1 MLDLHP
7 PRLDPAEGKRLAH
20 AEYHRDFDQFYP
32 RIHERD
38 SWKLERRQDF
48 EEWNNPSWDAV
59 RRGEWDKALRLLE
72 GQRERLRKSVEQ
84 DRRQRTVFR
93 RVRMVEKPFIPYIQW
108 ELHSL
113 RIRDECREPVRV
125 VDAVSVAALESD
137 GPLPEVVLLGG
148 QRLYNVVYTDAGFA
162 DGAILFTDPDI
173 VGGWE
178 RFVRALFDSGEDIAA
193 YVEREV
199 AHLPPPPPVAAE

>member
-1 MLDLHP
+1 MPDRHP

-20 AEYHRDFDQFYP
+20 AEYHRDFDEFYP
-32 RIHERD
+32 RIYERD

-48 EEWNNPSWDAV
+48 EEWNNPSWEAV
-59 RRGEWDKALRLLE
+59 RRGEWDQALGLLE
-72 GQRERLRKSVEQ
+72 DQREGLRKSVER

-93 RVRMVEKPFIPYIQW
+93 RVRVVEKPFIPYIQW

-113 RIRDECREPVRV
+113 RIRAECREVVRV
-125 VDAVSVAALESD
+125 VDAASVTALEPD
-137 GPLPEVVLLGG
+137 GPLPEMVLLGG
-148 QRLYNVVYTDAGFA
+148 QRLYNVVYTGTGFA

-173 VGGWE
+173 VSGWE
-178 RFVRALFDSGEDIAA
+178 YFVRTLFDGGEDIAA

-199 AHLPPPPPVAAE
+199 AHLPPPQVAAE